1 MSCLYE
7 KQSLVNRPLAHVFM
21 TKQKHV
27 FWFPAS
33 VFLLNKEEKYV
44 DKYDVPLMGET
55 VVPPSD

>member
-7 KQSLVNRPLAHVFM
+7 KQSLVNMPLTHVFM
-21 TKQKHV
+21 TKQKHE
-27 FWFPAS
+27 FWFPVC